1 MRLQRASALLIVGAV
16 FAAACASE
24 SADERPIIE
33 VFGTFREADAANLAA
48 TIRPFED
55 EHGVNV
61 RYVGSGS
68 FVRDIRER
76 IANADY
82 PDIALVPQ
90 PGLVTEFAA
99 AGLVRPLAAATADAQ
114 RAAYGDSVAA
124 TFDGALYGV
133 WFKASVKS
141 LVWYRSDAFATH
153 GYEIPATWTELVA
166 LTEQIE
172 ADGMTPWCLAMES
185 FTASGWVGT
194 DWIEDIVL
202 REQGSDFYDDWVAGD
217 VSFEAD
223 AIVAALETF
232 GAVVHTPGRVA
243 GGTNR
248 ILNTPWQRAQDPMF
262 EEEPGCL
269 MHRQASFQE
278 VHLPTAATFG
288 ENTNVFPLPSV
299 DGTEPPLL
307 VAGNLATAFNDRPE
321 VVALIEFLG
330 SAEAGEGW
338 ASRGGF
344 TSPHPEFNPDWYAN
358 DFDRKIGD
366 VLSQARTLRFDGSDL
381 MIPAVGTGTFWSG
394 MLTYVRDGNAREAAA
409 EIQAGYASAGL
420 LDA

>member
-16 FAAACASE
+16 FAAACSSE
-24 SADERPIIE
+24 SVDERPVIE
-33 VFGTFREADAANLAA
+33 VFGTFREADAAHFAA

-55 EHGVNV
+55 EYGVNV

-114 RAAYGDSVAA
+114 RAAYGDSVAS

-153 GYEIPATWTELVA
+153 GYEIPASWAELVE

-172 ADGMTPWCLAMES
+172 ADGMTPWCLSMES

-243 GGTNR
+243 GGANR

-278 VHLPTAATFG
+278 VHLPTAAIFG
-288 ENTNVFPLPSV
+288 ENTNVFPLPSA
-299 DGTEPPLL
+299 DGAEPPLL

-321 VVALIEFLG
+321 VVSLIEFLG
-330 SAEAGEGW
+330 SAEAGKGW

-358 DFDRKIGD
+358 DFDRNIGE
-366 VLSQARTLRFDGSDL
+366 VLNQARTLRFDGSDL

-409 EIQAGYASAGL
+409 EIQAGYASAEPF
-420 LDA
+420 DE